1 MRRGV
6 TLIELIITLVIA
18 SILSIGMFTAIKTV
32 AVQSQKAKARSIH
45 SLDTQTALDQIAALF
60 YHRVPQSAIGYK
72 YNASGVDNYDQLSSI
87 SGETT
92 TLEWLGTFNEA
103 VLDENVSG
111 FVDMA
116 SSSKANLHLHSPGT
130 NTSNLEIQLQT
141 KWGNPS
147 LSFDNNDTALV
158 FAGSLDQG
166 VLGEQFGWHGEDASD
181 VLTFSRDSNA
191 SIFALKSDPIRIYEK
206 YYLVDTAYAVTRS
219 QHVAELN
226 ATCFNDLG
234 LRDLNNTL
242 LLFYNYKPWKGETFC
257 GDNDGSPAG
266 DVAILAENIIYF
278 RVETSGASVR
288 ISIEAEENIN
298 GSDSPVRISKQKV
311 VF

>member
-60 YHRVPQSAIGYK
+60 YHRVPQSAIGY
-72 YNASGVDNYDQLSSI
+72 NASTGNHYGLSEI
-87 SGETT
+87 SDKTT
-92 TLEWLGTFNEA
+92 TLEWLGTFNEV

-116 SSSKANLHLHSPGT
+116 SSSKANLLLHSPGT

-166 VLGEQFGWHGEDASD
+166 VLGGRFGWHGKDASD
-181 VLTFSRDSNA
+181 VLTFSGDSNA

-206 YYLVDTAYAVTRS
+206 YYLVDSAYAVTRS

-226 ATCFNDLG
+226 ATCFNDLR

-242 LLFYNYKPWKGETFC
+242 LLFYNYRPWKGETFC
-257 GDNDGSPAG
+257 GDNRGNPTG
-266 DVAILAENIIYF
+266 GVTILAENIIYF
-278 RVETSGASVR
+278 RVETSGVSVR

-298 GSDSPVRISKQKV
+298 GSETPVRISKQKV